1 MNYESL
7 RWYARPGKGSVCQ
20 VNRSDC
26 EIILAEDAARVDR
39 GRLFIEVTP
48 DGYEQLR
55 REIETRQVPSSEIH
69 WGYDVI
75 RMAGQ
80 AFDLRRDDAGGH
92 TLASPEGDVLADVF
106 LPSDSRPAR
115 YPATLPFIPGAPVT
129 MSGTGTGLTM
139 TWYVADNAEGVV
151 REVQRQCMEDG
162 YVLED
167 EDPMPGLAG
176 NIRQYTNGTLS
187 RLIMAGGP
195 MITLMQPWTARD
207 NDGQARMNNG

>member
-1 MNYESL
+1 MSSE
-7 RWYARPGKGSVCQ
+7 RPVSKE
-20 VNRSDC
+20 DFMA
-26 EIILAEDAARVDR
+26 LAQQLADAARSTAR
-39 GRLFIEVTP
+39 ITRLV
-48 DGYEQLR
+48 L
-55 REIETRQVPSSEIH
+55 
-69 WGYDVI
+69 
-75 RMAGQ
+75 AGQ

-92 TLASPEGDVLADVF
+92 TLASPEGDLLGDVF

-115 YPATLPFIPGAPVT
+115 YPATLPFIPGVPVT
-129 MSGTGTGLTM
+129 MSGAGTGLTM
-139 TWYVADNAEGVV
+139 TWYVTDNAEGVV

-195 MITLMQPWTARD
+195 MITLMQHPA
-207 NDGQARMNNG
+207 DGAGR